1 MPIARQAPSARLR
14 APRAIAFV
22 VPALAAA
29 SVLLAACGG
38 SNTVNPA
45 VPAAEAALAAGDIE
59 CVDGKIQ
66 SAGSS
71 AQANAITEWVN
82 VYQTACPEST
92 IDYQP
97 VGSGAGVE
105 AFVSA
110 QTSFGGTDKA
120 VTDEDM
126 VAARA
131 RCADNPAINIPL
143 VGGAI
148 AVAYHLEGID
158 ELVLDPATLAGIFA
172 SEITRWDDP
181 AIVAL
186 NPDASLPDAAIA
198 QFHRSDSSGTTANF
212 SDYLEATA
220 PDAWD
225 YDTGKE
231 WTAPGGQGAK
241 GSDQVIASV
250 AQTPNSI
257 GYVELS
263 YILDAI
269 NAKPVSIDQGAGP
282 VLPTAENASVTL
294 ASSSVSGDDGDIVLD
309 IDYTTQVPGAYPI
322 SIVTYE
328 IVCTTGLDAGQ
339 NPELVAQFLAFAAS
353 DSGQNLLGEIG
364 YVPLSG
370 GLLDAV
376 RGSVDLV
383 IEGARQ

>member
-1 MPIARQAPSARLR
+1 VRPRVIPQIA
-14 APRAIAFV
+14 APRGV
-22 VPALAAA
+22 VGVLAAGSLA
-29 SVLLAACGG
+29 LAACGG

-45 VPAAEAALAAGDIE
+45 IPAAEAAMAAGDID

-66 SAGSS
+66 TAGSS

-82 VYQTACPEST
+82 VYQTACPQST

-105 AFVSA
+105 AFLSA
-110 QTSFGGTDKA
+110 QTSFGGTDKP
-120 VTDEDM
+120 VVDEDL
-126 VAARA
+126 AAA
-131 RCADNPAINIPL
+131 EERCDDNAAMNIPL

-148 AVAYHLEGID
+148 AVAYHLEGVE
-158 ELVLDPATLAGIFA
+158 ELTLDPQTLARIFA

-181 AIVAL
+181 TIVAL
-186 NPDASLPDAAIA
+186 NPAVELPDAAIA

-212 SDYLEATA
+212 SDYLEAIA

-269 NAKPVSIDQGAGP
+269 NAKPVAIDQGAGP
-282 VLPTAENASVTL
+282 VLPTADNASVTL
-294 ASSSVSGDDGDIVLD
+294 ASSPSTNDDGNIILD

-328 IVCTTGLDAGQ
+328 IVCSAGLDQGQ
-339 NPELVAQFLAFAAS
+339 NPELVSAFLSFAAS
-353 DSGQNLLGEIG
+353 DSGQALLGEIG

-370 GLLDAV
+370 DLLDGV
-376 RGSVDLV
+376 RGSVDRLAQ
-383 IEGARQ
+383 GAGR

>member
-1 MPIARQAPSARLR
+1 MLGALRVQGRQSGLPL
-14 APRAIAFV
+14 F
-22 VPALAAA
+22 ALTGA
-29 SVLLAACGG
+29 LLISGCG
-38 SNTVNPA
+38 SSTTVNPA
-45 VPAAEAALAAGDIE
+45 IPAAEAAVAAGDID
-59 CVDGKIQ
+59 CVPGRIQ
-66 SAGSS
+66 AAGSS

-82 VYQTACPEST
+82 VYQTACPEAT

-105 AFVSA
+105 SFISA
-110 QTSFGGTDKA
+110 QTSFAGTDKA
-120 VTDEDM
+120 VPDDELPEVDE
-126 VAARA
+126 
-131 RCADNPAINIPL
+131 RCGGNPAINIPL

-148 AVAYHLEGID
+148 AVVFYIPGVD
-158 ELVLDPATLAGIFA
+158 SLVLDPPTIAKIFA

-186 NPDASLPDAAIA
+186 NPDIELPDAAIA

-212 SDYLEATA
+212 SAYLAATA
-220 PDAWD
+220 PNEWLYNTD
-225 YDTGKE
+225 KE

-263 YILDAI
+263 YIINAI
-269 NAKPVSIDQGAGP
+269 NAKPVAIDQGAGP
-282 VLPTAENASVTL
+282 VLPTAENASITL
-294 ASSSVSGDDGDIVLD
+294 ATSPMVGEGGNTVLE

-328 IVCTTGLDAGQ
+328 LVCTTGLESGQ
-339 NPELVAQFLAFAAS
+339 NPELVASFMSFAAS
-353 DSGQNLLGEIG
+353 DSGQELLGGAG

-370 GLLDAV
+370 ELLNRV
-376 RGSVDLV
+376 REAVDLLQA
-383 IEGARQ
+383 GL

>member
-1 MPIARQAPSARLR
+1 MPSAHRVSKRL
-14 APRAIAFV
+14 APLGVLV
-22 VPALAAA
+22 VGTALVI
-29 SVLLAACGG
+29 SACG
-38 SNTVNPA
+38 SSTTVNPA
-45 VPAAEAALAAGDIE
+45 VPAAEAAMAAGDVE
-59 CVDGKIQ
+59 CVDGRIQ
-66 SAGSS
+66 AAGSS

-82 VYQTACPEST
+82 VYQTACPQST

-105 AFVSA
+105 AFLSA
-110 QTSFGGTDKA
+110 QVSFAGTDSA
-120 VTDEDM
+120 VEDEDM
-126 VAARA
+126 DAAIE
-131 RCADNPAINIPL
+131 RCGGNPAINIPL

-148 AVAYHLEGID
+148 AVVYHLKGVD
-158 ELVLDPATLAGIFA
+158 SLMLDPPTLARIFA

-186 NPDASLPDAAIA
+186 NPGVDFPDAAIA

-231 WTAPGGQGAK
+231 WTAPGGQGAR
-241 GSDQVIASV
+241 GSDQVSASV

-263 YILDAI
+263 YLIDAI
-269 NAKPVSIDQGAGP
+269 NTKPVAIDQGAGP
-282 VLPTAENASVTL
+282 VLPTAENASVNL
-294 ASSSVSGDDGDIVLD
+294 ASSEISGENGNIILD
-309 IDYTTQVPGAYPI
+309 IDYATTTPGAYPI

-328 IVCTTGLDAGQ
+328 IVCTSGLAENQ
-339 NPELVAQFLAFAAS
+339 NPALVAGFLSFAAS
-353 DSGQNLLGEIG
+353 DSGQELLGQIG

-370 GLLDAV
+370 DLLTAV
-376 RGSVDLV
+376 RASVDQV
-383 IEGARQ
+383 AQGAGQ

>member
-1 MPIARQAPSARLR
+1 MRPRVTPRIA
-14 APRAIAFV
+14 APRGVIVVLVAGSLAI
-22 VPALAAA
+22 
-29 SVLLAACGG
+29 SSCGG
-38 SNTVNPA
+38 SSTVNPA
-45 VPAAEAALAAGDIE
+45 IPAAKAAVDAGDIT

-66 SAGSS
+66 AAGSS

-105 AFVSA
+105 AFLSA
-110 QTSFGGTDKA
+110 QTSFGGTDKP
-120 VTDEDM
+120 VVEEDLT
-126 VAARA
+126 AAQA
-131 RCADNPAINIPL
+131 RCDDNAAMNIPL

-148 AVAYHLEGID
+148 AVAYHLEGVE
-158 ELVLDPATLAGIFA
+158 ELTLDPQTLAGIFA
-172 SEITRWDDP
+172 SEITRWTDP

-186 NPDASLPDAAIA
+186 NPEVELPDAAIA

-220 PDAWD
+220 PDSWD

-269 NAKPVSIDQGAGP
+269 NAKPVAIDQGAGP
-282 VLPTAENASVTL
+282 VLPTAANASVTL
-294 ASSSVSGDDGDIVLD
+294 ASSPSTNDDGNIVLD

-328 IVCTTGLDAGQ
+328 IVCKAGLEQGQ
-339 NPELVAQFLAFAAS
+339 NPELVSAFLSFAAS
-353 DSGQNLLGEIG
+353 ESGQELLGDIG

-370 GLLDAV
+370 
-376 RGSVDLV
+376 DLV
-383 IEGARQ
+383 EGVRESIDMVAEGAG

>member
-1 MPIARQAPSARLR
+1 MPIARQTPSARVR
-14 APRAIAFV
+14 APRVAV
-22 VPALAAA
+22 LLGAA
-29 SVLLAACGG
+29 SALLMACGG

-45 VPAAEAALAAGDIE
+45 IPAAEAALAAGDIE
-59 CVDGKIQ
+59 CIDGKIQ

-126 VAARA
+126 DAARE
-131 RCADNPAINIPL
+131 RCGDNPAINIPL

-148 AVAYHLEGID
+148 AVAYHLDGVD
-158 ELVLDPATLAGIFA
+158 ELVLDPATLSGIFA
-172 SEITRWDDP
+172 SDITRWDDP
-181 AIVAL
+181 AIAAL
-186 NPDASLPDAAIA
+186 NPGVSLPDAAIA

-269 NAKPVSIDQGAGP
+269 NAKPVAIDQGAGP

-294 ASSSVSGDDGDIVLD
+294 ASSEATGDDGDIVLS
-309 IDYTTQVPGAYPI
+309 IDYTTQVSGAYPI

-328 IVCTTGLDAGQ
+328 IVCVSGLEDGQ

-353 DSGQNLLGEIG
+353 DSGQQLLGEIG

-370 GLLDAV
+370 ELLDAV
-376 RGSVDLV
+376 RTSVDLV
-383 IEGARQ
+383 VEGADR